1 MELSS
6 CATALT
12 AAASQAAT
20 VLNKIHTITDTDTDI
35 DIDTHRHTYIDLH
48 IK

>member
-1 MELSS
+1 MEVSS

-20 VLNKIHTITDTDTDI
+20 VFNKIHTITDTDTDT
-35 DIDTHRHTYIDLH
+35 DTHRHTYIDVH